1 MAERFRMDGE
11 EVASATRARAAF
23 VEQNTAL
30 NELRSA
36 KLDASAMRARSLEA
50 KTDAEQ
56 AAAALSLERGDWAD
70 HAQRQRNISE
80 LAAQRVRAEDEY
92 RQWQGVPVHPADPV
106 EALIAARASEPATQ
120 NWLRSH
126 PHDALALATGGA
138 ADPRRAARI
147 AAADAHA
154 VAEGHTRGTQQYI
167 AHVDRYLGGARGS
180 ESGEG
185 SNPRQVRVVKQGQ
198 ASGDNE
204 LTKGEYRAATED
216 VLWGREGGSK
226 CGSPIGVEEYLRRR
240 NAMRGQPGWYDKLQD

>member
-1 MAERFRMDGE
+1 MAERFKMAGD
-11 EVASATRARAAF
+11 EVASAARTRAAF

-30 NELRSA
+30 NALRDA
-36 KLDASAMRARSLEA
+36 KMDAATMRIKNLEA

-56 AAAALSLERGDWAD
+56 AAASLSLERGEYSDYTL
-70 HAQRQRNISE
+70 RQRNLSE
-80 LAAQRVRAEDEY
+80 LAVARGRAEDEY

-167 AHVDRYLGGARGS
+167 EHVDRYLGGRGS
-180 ESGEG
+180 GSGDG
-185 SNPRQVRVVKQGQ
+185 GKRQVRVVKQGQ

-204 LTKGEYRAATED
+204 LTRGEYRAATED

-240 NAMRGQPGWYDKLQD
+240 NAMKKIPGYFDKLD